1 MFNQLKNNINQIIN
15 DLNLKLI
22 CEGNWSDEKEDKHC
36 FDLFYD
42 SDLITDDDF
51 VESIYIIGKE
61 IAKKYYSSDINIK
74 VNQKP
79 NEFNNLF
86 ESNIVINVF

>member
-1 MFNQLKNNINQIIN
+1 MFNQLEDNINQIIN
-15 DLNLKLI
+15 DFELKLI
-22 CEGNWSDEKEDKHC
+22 CEGNWSDEKENKHC

-51 VESIYIIGKE
+51 VESIYTIGKE

-86 ESNIVINVF
+86 ESSIVINVF

>member
-1 MFNQLKNNINQIIN
+1 MFNQLEDNINQIIN
-15 DLNLKLI
+15 DFELKLI
-22 CEGNWSDEKEDKHC
+22 CEGNWSDEKEDKHY

-42 SDLITDDDF
+42 SDLITDDNF
-51 VESIYIIGKE
+51 AENIYTIAKE

-74 VNQKP
+74 INLEP

-86 ESNIVINVF
+86 EGSITINVF

>member
-1 MFNQLKNNINQIIN
+1 MFNQLEDNINQIIN
-15 DLNLKLI
+15 DFELKLI
-22 CEGNWSDEKEDKHC
+22 CEGNWSDEKKDKHC

-42 SDLITDDDF
+42 SDLITDDNF
-51 VESIYIIGKE
+51 AENIYTIAKE

-74 VNQKP
+74 INLEP

-86 ESNIVINVF
+86 EGSITINVF

>member
-1 MFNQLKNNINQIIN
+1 MFNQLEDNINQII
-15 DLNLKLI
+15 DDFDLKLI

-51 VESIYIIGKE
+51 VENVYIIGKE

-86 ESNIVINVF
+86 ESSIVISVF